1 MVHILSL
8 DPFQD
13 NSHLFWCSCN
23 NFMVVFNKCFV
34 NSFFYI
40 VVGCSVCMIC
50 ERKNLQNC
58 IESTASFVFISIFS
72 GWRGAT
78 TGQKTEGSSLPWSSL
93 CQETSHLLSAHFPL
107 SQPTFS
113 DFFFIIF
120 SQPTFSDSIYDL
132 ARANLLSDIFSQY
145 QSIIIKAL
153 SPPCHCA
160 RRCRLWEVQSDQL
173 SLQPYDRYPPPAWWW
188 SQLPSCCPHFLHRS
202 SLGQYQW
209 ADPPFPF
216 LI

>member
-1 MVHILSL
+1 MFSE
-8 DPFQD
+8 
-13 NSHLFWCSCN
+13 LFLP
-23 NFMVVFNKCFV
+23 VVD
-34 NSFFYI
+34 
-40 VVGCSVCMIC
+40 CSVCIIW
-50 ERKNLQNC
+50 ERKHQQNC
-58 IESTASFVFISIFS
+58 ISSTAAFILILIFS
-72 GWRGAT
+72 GWRGAK
-78 TGQKTEGSSLPWSSL
+78 TGQKTKGSSLPWSQL